1 MMKKILK
8 TQSLLVAGILA
19 VQSSAAFAQEVS
31 TDYGN
36 YIEEEEIIVTF
47 NDGPGNPK
55 DWVGLYKR
63 DMVAGEVGSLAWFYV
78 DATQTGSEGLTE
90 GELVFP
96 EGMSDE
102 GIYEARFFE
111 NDGYTLLAKATF
123 TVGDVGP
130 GVITD
135 KSTYLPGEA
144 ITADFLVGPGNP
156 KDWVGLYKV
165 DMVPG
170 SVGSL
175 AWFYVDGTQ
184 VGSEEVETGT
194 VVFESGMADEGD
206 YKAVFFENDG
216 YTILAETN
224 FKVMQA
230 APDTPKVISTLPE
243 ADAKYADPE
252 VAFTAVIRNGG
263 TALNPESLKLTLD
276 GKAVKSDITAGD
288 DGINTVTFVGEGL
301 FEPGSSHKFN
311 LEFSDDGDPVTAEAV
326 KVEFDVA
333 NYRQIEMPEPLY
345 FENFDGVEEF
355 EQPEGWEVVNLS
367 QELNIELDPDDF
379 TSAYYEGWVNISVN
393 RWSNSPYW
401 NEKSTRPAPPL
412 FVNGTRQ
419 ALDGNALVADSAS
432 RNGQFITFLYTADYD
447 LSKHNDVHLG
457 FYSHYAQNQ
466 DSFGSVEYSLDQGET
481 WLPVVYML
489 DRSDIV
495 KDGDG
500 NVDVIAT
507 MENPHADIA
516 VGYDPDTFEEVG
528 GFFGAYIGAEITEE
542 LAPYISGR
550 IDDNQSESKRY
561 ELFRLP
567 EADGEKTVRFRISKT
582 GTYSWYWAI
591 DNFGLYSIAPSSMPE
606 VVEANPAAGSQ
617 GANPMPL
624 MTFVIKNGEA
634 NLDPDSVR
642 LEFNGTAAEEVT
654 VSETKIGIEEGYK
667 VTYQVSELLEPLS
680 AYSFKLTF
688 TEDSADKREGTYEG
702 SFTVGDFTSHS
713 LPEPIAFESF
723 DELEEFTL
731 PEGWAV
737 KSYVSEAE
745 VTNWDENPDDWT
757 SMTYAGW
764 TSVSLDRWKSSPYWI
779 EKSEAP
785 SPPVFVNGK
794 TQFPDGNFLIADSA
808 LRNANFVSVL
818 ETKDFDLGQHSNVH
832 LGFYSHYCQNQDN
845 SANVEYSIDG
855 GETWLPVIYMLE
867 QADIVA
873 GDGGTADAV
882 ATLQNAQGDVALVD
896 SLLYQ
901 DEDDYWDIE
910 LLEEPIGGSY
920 GAFIGAAIDESLAP
934 YISGRVNDS
943 QTESKRY
950 ELHRLPQADNQAKVR
965 IRFAMNGTWSW
976 YWAVD
981 NFGLY
986 SIEEAP
992 TTIPAIDSVS
1002 VNGGI
1007 ATISWQGAASVRLQ
1021 KASNLANPNWSDI
1034 TNTQGKSSANEVADQ
1049 AEAYYRLIRD

>member
-1 MMKKILK
+1 MKKILK
-8 TQSLLVAGILA
+8 TKWLLVAGI
-19 VQSSAAFAQEVS
+19 VAAQAWAAHGQEVS

-47 NDGPGNPK
+47 SDGPGNPK
-55 DWVGLYKR
+55 DWVGLYKQ
-63 DMVAGEVGSLAWFYV
+63 DMVAGEADSLAWFYV
-78 DATQTGSEGLTE
+78 NGSTTSGEGLTD

-96 EGMSDE
+96 EGMAEE

-111 NDGYTLLAKATF
+111 NDGYTLLAKAIF
-123 TVGDVGP
+123 TVGDIGP
-130 GVITD
+130 TVQTD

-144 ITADFLVGPGNP
+144 ITVDFLVGPGNP
-156 KDWVGLYKV
+156 LDWVGLYRE

-175 AWFYVDGTQ
+175 VWFYVDGTTTS
-184 VGSEEVETGT
+184 SEGI
-194 VVFESGMADEGD
+194 ESGTLTFANGMTDEGN
-206 YKAVFFENDG
+206 YKALFFENDG

-224 FKVMQA
+224 FKVMQP

-252 VAFTAVIRNGG
+252 VAFTAIIRNGS

-276 GKAVKSDITAGD
+276 GKAVKSEITAGN
-288 DGINTVTFVGEGL
+288 DGSNTVTFVGEGL

-326 KVEFDVA
+326 EVEFDVA

-355 EQPEGWEVVNLS
+355 DLPEGWEVVNLS

-379 TSAYYEGWVNISVN
+379 TSAYYEGWVNVSVN

-401 NEKSTRPAPPL
+401 AEKSTRPAPPL

-432 RNGQFITFLYTADYD
+432 RDGQFITFLYTADYD

-481 WLPVVYML
+481 WLSVVYML
-489 DRSDIV
+489 DRADIV
-495 KDGDG
+495 KDADG
-500 NVDVIAT
+500 MVDVIAT

-550 IDDNQSESKRY
+550 IDDNHTESKRY

-567 EADGEKTVRFRISKT
+567 EADGEKTVRFRIAKT
-582 GTYSWYWAI
+582 GTWSWYWAI
-591 DNFGLYSIAPSSMPE
+591 DNFGLYSIAPSSIPE
-606 VVEANPAAGSQ
+606 VIEANPAAGSQ

-624 MTFVIKNGEA
+624 MTFMIKNGEA
-634 NLDPDSVR
+634 KLDPDSVR
-642 LEFNGTAAEEVT
+642 LEFNGTAAEGVT
-654 VSETKIGIEEGYK
+654 VSETKIGVEEGYQ
-667 VTYQVSELLEPLS
+667 VTYQVTELLAALS
-680 AYSFKLTF
+680 DNSFKLTF
-688 TEDSADKREGTYEG
+688 REDSADKREGTYEG
-702 SFTVGDFTSHS
+702 SFTVGDFASHA

-723 DELEEFTL
+723 DDLDEFAL

-737 KSYVSEAE
+737 KSYVNEADAIIL
-745 VTNWDENPDDWT
+745 DEDPDDWT
-757 SMTYAGW
+757 SITYAGW
-764 TSVSLDRWKSSPYWI
+764 TSVSLDRWKSSPYWT
-779 EKSEAP
+779 EKSETP
-785 SPPVFVNGK
+785 SPSVFVNGK
-794 TQFPDGNFLIADSA
+794 AQFPEGNFLIADPS
-808 LRNANFVSVL
+808 LRNAHFMTVL
-818 ETKDFDLGQHSNVH
+818 ETKDFDLGQHANVH

-867 QADIVA
+867 QDDVVA
-873 GDGGTADAV
+873 GDDGTADAV
-882 ATLQNAQGDVALVD
+882 ATFENAQDDVALVD
-896 SLLYQ
+896 NLLYQ
-901 DEDDYWDIE
+901 DEDDWWDME
-910 LLEEPIGGSY
+910 PLDEPIGGSY

-934 YISGRVNDS
+934 HISGRVNDS

-950 ELHRLPQADNQAKVR
+950 ELHRLPEADNQAKVR

-986 SIEEAP
+986 SIEETP
-992 TTIPAIDSVS
+992 TTAPAIDSIS
-1002 VNGGI
+1002 ADGGVV
-1007 ATISWQGAASVRLQ
+1007 TISWQGAAGVRLQ
-1021 KASNLANPNWSDI
+1021 KGSNLANPNW
-1034 TNTQGKSSANEVADQ
+1034 TNVPDTEGESSAKEVADQ
-1049 AEAYYRLIRD
+1049 SESYYRLIRD